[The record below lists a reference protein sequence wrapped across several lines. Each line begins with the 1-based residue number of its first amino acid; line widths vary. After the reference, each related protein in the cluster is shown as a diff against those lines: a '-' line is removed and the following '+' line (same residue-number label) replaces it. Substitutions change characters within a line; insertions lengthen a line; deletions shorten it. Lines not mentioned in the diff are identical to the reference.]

1 MVAAVTATNFV
12 ITSDLV
18 IQFDVELPA
27 WVSIN
32 NDLAPVWV
40 GKDGARYVGE
50 RIQIQNRLPDGIDP
64 VWRNNVVHP
73 TERESVSGIRW
84 TRRGSLVSR
93 TRIVDSI

>member
-64 VWRNNVVHP
+64 VSRDLVPGKLIVR
-73 TERESVSGIRW
+73 TG
-84 TRRGSLVSR
+84 TRSLVSR
-93 TRIVDSI
+93 TWIVDSV